1 MDGGYSSMNLL
12 FIHGNFP
19 GQFKDIA
26 PELAS
31 RVNGKTYFLSL
42 SDNPQNIVLPRVQFR
57 QFKLH
62 RDVRSE
68 THAYVQATELAVLK
82 GQAVLR
88 ALDQLHKQ
96 EGFIPDVV
104 ICHGGMGFG
113 LFVKS
118 LLPSVRL
125 ISYLEWYFTPSNSRE
140 LILNPTI
147 DDFCRLE
154 CRNIP
159 ILQELAQADQLVCP
173 TRWQR
178 DQFPGFIK
186 DRIQVV
192 FDGVD
197 IDFFSP
203 GLPVDPLV
211 LKADSDAPLQ
221 FTSDQLLLTYGTRG
235 MEPLRGFPEFMRAA
249 AAAQQAFPH
258 LQVVVFGNDRAAYGY
273 PSPHESGSWKQYML
287 DELAGQLDLA
297 RLHFTGLLNYG
308 ELVQLFRRSDLHCY
322 FTRPYVVSWGVFQ
335 AAACGARLLVNDFPG
350 IDDVFASQFEAV
362 VIDLDHQVLIDRAI
376 IKLLKSGKKEQVCS
390 NLAEGMEL
398 SASIMKWLN
407 LISHKF

>member
-1 MDGGYSSMNLL
+1 MNLL

-42 SDNPQNIVLPRVQFR
+42 SDNPQNIVLPQVQFR

-147 DDFCRLE
+147 DDLCRLE

-173 TRWQR
+173 TCWQR

-197 IDFFSP
+197 LDFFSP
-203 GLPVDPLV
+203 GLPADPFV

-287 DELAGQLDLA
+287 DELSGQLDLA

-335 AAACGARLLVNDFPG
+335 AAACGARLLVNGFPG
-350 IDDVFASQFEAV
+350 FDEVFASQFEAV

-376 IKLLKSGKKEQVCS
+376 IKLLKSGKKGQVRS
-390 NLAEGMEL
+390 NLAEGLEL
-398 SASIMKWLN
+398 PASIMKWIN
-407 LISHKF
+407 LISHQF

>member
-1 MDGGYSSMNLL
+1 MNLL

-19 GQFKDIA
+19 GQFKDIS

-203 GLPVDPLV
+203 GLPADPFV

-249 AAAQQAFPH
+249 AAAQHAFPH

-308 ELVQLFRRSDLHCY
+308 ELVKLFRRSDLHCY

-335 AAACGARLLVNDFPG
+335 AAACGTRLLVNDFPG
-350 IDDVFASQFEAV
+350 IDEVFDGKPSFAPV
-362 VIDLDHQVLIDRAI
+362 DLDNQEQINLSVLAGLSD
-376 IKLLKSGKKEQVCS
+376 LKQLHPVCLPS
-390 NLAEGMEL
+390 SLSLSSCILKWIELVLA
-398 SASIMKWLN
+398 
-407 LISHKF
+407 F

>member
-1 MDGGYSSMNLL
+1 MDGGYFSMNLL

-125 ISYLEWYFTPSNSRE
+125 ISYLEWYFTPTNSRE

-178 DQFPGFIK
+178 DQFPEFIK

-203 GLPVDPLV
+203 GLPADPLV

-249 AAAQQAFPH
+249 AAAQQAFSH

-350 IDDVFASQFEAV
+350 LDEVFAEGPELRLV
-362 VIDLDHQVLIDRAI
+362 DLDNVDSLINGVLSGLQQSSNNVERQSILASGKTLDTAVAEWF
-376 IKLLKSGKKEQVCS
+376 KLL
-390 NLAEGMEL
+390 
-398 SASIMKWLN
+398 
-407 LISHKF
+407 

>member
-1 MDGGYSSMNLL
+1 MDGGYFSMNLL

-19 GQFKDIA
+19 GQFKEIA

-197 IDFFSP
+197 LDFFSP
-203 GLPVDPLV
+203 GLPADPLV

-287 DELAGQLDLA
+287 DELEGQLDLA

-335 AAACGARLLVNDFPG
+335 AAACGARLLVNNFPG
-350 IDDVFASQFEAV
+350 IDEVFASQFEAV

-376 IKLLKSGKKEQVCS
+376 IKLLKSGKKVQVRS
-390 NLAEGMEL
+390 NLVEGMEL
-398 SASIMKWLN
+398 PASIMKWLN
-407 LISHKF
+407 LISHQF

>member
-1 MDGGYSSMNLL
+1 MDGGYFSMNLL

-125 ISYLEWYFTPSNSRE
+125 ISYLEWYFTPTNSRE

-197 IDFFSP
+197 LDFFSP
-203 GLPVDPLV
+203 GLPADLLV

-249 AAAQQAFPH
+249 AAAQQAFSH

-350 IDDVFASQFEAV
+350 IDEVFASQFEAV
-362 VIDLDHQVLIDRAI
+362 VIDLDHHVLIDRAI
-376 IKLLKSGKKEQVCS
+376 IKLLKSGKKGQVRS

-398 SASIMKWLN
+398 PASIMKWLN
-407 LISHKF
+407 LISHQF

>member
-1 MDGGYSSMNLL
+1 MNLL
-12 FIHGNFP
+12 FVHGNFP
-19 GQFKDIA
+19 GQFKEIA

-203 GLPVDPLV
+203 GLPADPLV

-350 IDDVFASQFEAV
+350 LDEVFAEGPELRLV
-362 VIDLDHQVLIDRAI
+362 DLDNVDSLINGVLSGLQQSSNNDERQSILASGKTLDTAVAEWL
-376 IKLLKSGKKEQVCS
+376 KLL
-390 NLAEGMEL
+390 
-398 SASIMKWLN
+398 
-407 LISHKF
+407 

>member
-1 MDGGYSSMNLL
+1 MNLL

-125 ISYLEWYFTPSNSRE
+125 ISYLEWYFTPSNSSE

-197 IDFFSP
+197 IDLFSP
-203 GLPVDPLV
+203 GLPADPLV
-211 LKADSDAPLQ
+211 LNADSDAPLQ

-258 LQVVVFGNDRAAYGY
+258 LQVVVFGNDRAAYGFQ
-273 PSPHESGSWKQYML
+273 SPHESGSWKQYML
-287 DELAGQLDLA
+287 DELEGQLDLA

-335 AAACGARLLVNDFPG
+335 AAACGARLLVNNFPG
-350 IDDVFASQFEAV
+350 IDEVFASQFEAV

-376 IKLLKSGKKEQVCS
+376 IKLLKSGKKEQVRS

-398 SASIMKWLN
+398 PASIMKWLN
-407 LISHKF
+407 LISHQF

>member
-1 MDGGYSSMNLL
+1 MNLL

-19 GQFKDIA
+19 GQFKEIA

-125 ISYLEWYFTPSNSRE
+125 ISYLEWYFTPTNSRE

-197 IDFFSP
+197 LDFFSP
-203 GLPVDPLV
+203 GLPADPLV

-350 IDDVFASQFEAV
+350 IDEVFASQFEAV

-376 IKLLKSGKKEQVCS
+376 IKLLKSGKKEQVRS

-398 SASIMKWLN
+398 PASIMKWLN
-407 LISHKF
+407 LISHQF

>member
-1 MDGGYSSMNLL
+1 MNLL

-19 GQFKDIA
+19 GQFKEIA

-42 SDNPQNIVLPRVQFR
+42 SDNLQNIVLPRVQFR

-125 ISYLEWYFTPSNSRE
+125 ISYLEWYFTPTNSRE

-203 GLPVDPLV
+203 GLPADPLV

-335 AAACGARLLVNDFPG
+335 AAACGARLLVNNFPG
-350 IDDVFASQFEAV
+350 IDEVFASQFEAV

-376 IKLLKSGKKEQVCS
+376 IKLLKSGKKVQVRS

-398 SASIMKWLN
+398 PASIMKWLN
-407 LISHKF
+407 LISHQF

>member
-1 MDGGYSSMNLL
+1 MNIL

-19 GQFKDIA
+19 GQFKDVA
-26 PELAS
+26 PILAANTS
-31 RVNGKTYFLSL
+31 GKTYFLSL
-42 SDNPQNIVLPRVQFR
+42 SDNPQSIVLPRVQFR

-62 RDVRSE
+62 RDVRPE
-68 THAYVQATELAVLK
+68 THAYVQAAELAVLK

-88 ALDQLHKQ
+88 ALDQLQKQ
-96 EGFIPDVV
+96 EDFIPDVV

-125 ISYLEWYFTPSNSRE
+125 ISYMEWYFTPSNSKE
-140 LILNPTI
+140 LILNPAI

-159 ILQELAQADQLVCP
+159 ILQEMAQADQLVCP
-173 TRWQR
+173 TLWQR

-186 DRIQVV
+186 ERIQVI

-197 IDFFSP
+197 LDYFSP
-203 GLPVDPLV
+203 GRPADPFV
-211 LKADSDAPLQ
+211 LRAESDAPLK
-221 FTSDQLLLTYGTRG
+221 FRSDQLLLTYGTRG

-249 AAAQQAFPH
+249 SVAQQTFPQLH
-258 LQVVVFGNDRAAYGY
+258 VIIFGKDRAAYSY
-273 PSPHESGSWKQYML
+273 PSPHPSGSWKQYML
-287 DELAGQLDLA
+287 DELEGQLDLA

-335 AAACGARLLVNDFPG
+335 AAACGARLLVNDFQG
-350 IDDVFASQFEAV
+350 IDEVFDGKPLFTPV
-362 VIDLDHQVLIDRAI
+362 DLDNQ
-376 IKLLKSGKKEQVCS
+376 EQVNASVINCLTARNES
-390 NLAEGMEL
+390 DSAGLPSSL
-398 SASIMKWLN
+398 SLSSCIAQWIQLVR
-407 LISHKF
+407 LL

>member
-1 MDGGYSSMNLL
+1 MDGGYSPMNLL

-42 SDNPQNIVLPRVQFR
+42 SDNPPTIVLPRVQFR

-62 RDVRSE
+62 RDVKSE

-147 DDFCRLE
+147 DDLCRLE

-203 GLPVDPLV
+203 GLPADPLV

-249 AAAQQAFPH
+249 AAAQHKFPH

-273 PSPHESGSWKQYML
+273 PSPHESGSWKHYML

-335 AAACGARLLVNDFPG
+335 AAACGARLLVNDFSG
-350 IDDVFASQFEAV
+350 LDEVFDERPSFAPVNLDNQEQINASV
-362 VIDLDHQVLIDRAI
+362 V
-376 IKLLKSGKKEQVCS
+376 SGLNARNESVS
-390 NLAEGMEL
+390 VGLPSSL
-398 SASIMKWLN
+398 SLSSCIAQWIQLVR
-407 LISHKF
+407 LP

>member
-1 MDGGYSSMNLL
+1 MNLL

-19 GQFKDIA
+19 GQFKEIA

-125 ISYLEWYFTPSNSRE
+125 ISYLEWYFTPSNSSE

-197 IDFFSP
+197 LDFFSP
-203 GLPVDPLV
+203 GLPADPLV

-258 LQVVVFGNDRAAYGY
+258 LQVVVFGNDRAAYGFQ
-273 PSPHESGSWKQYML
+273 SPHESGSWKQYML
-287 DELAGQLDLA
+287 DELEGQLDLA

-335 AAACGARLLVNDFPG
+335 AAACGARLLVNNFPG
-350 IDDVFASQFEAV
+350 IDEVFASQFEAV

-376 IKLLKSGKKEQVCS
+376 IKLLKSGKKEQVRS

-398 SASIMKWLN
+398 PASIMKWLN
-407 LISHKF
+407 LISHQF

>member
-1 MDGGYSSMNLL
+1 MNLL

-249 AAAQQAFPH
+249 AAAQHAFPH

-350 IDDVFASQFEAV
+350 LDEVFAEGSELRLV
-362 VIDLDHQVLIDRAI
+362 DLDNVDSLIKGVLSGLQLSSTNDERQPILASGKTLDTAI
-376 IKLLKSGKKEQVCS
+376 AEWLKLL
-390 NLAEGMEL
+390 
-398 SASIMKWLN
+398 
-407 LISHKF
+407 

>member
-1 MDGGYSSMNLL
+1 MNLL

-203 GLPVDPLV
+203 GLPADPFV

-249 AAAQQAFPH
+249 AAAQHAFPH

-350 IDDVFASQFEAV
+350 LDEVFAEGSELRLV
-362 VIDLDHQVLIDRAI
+362 DLDNVDSLIKGVLSGLQLSSTNDERQPILASGKTLDTAI
-376 IKLLKSGKKEQVCS
+376 AEWLKLL
-390 NLAEGMEL
+390 
-398 SASIMKWLN
+398 
-407 LISHKF
+407 